1 MQTGIFKEWSDG
13 TQTIDDPSTYLDTL
27 QPSSEDQTKVY
38 LGFAGGVDNP
48 SAKAVGLDEF
58 AKLLDDANNET
69 QDVVKRYEKYAA
81 AQAWL
86 TDSAIV
92 IPTMSS
98 HQVQQQLSLKW
109 FHSLDLHLK
118 QVTKD
123 QHTSNM
129 LKFKMNLLL
138 RNNTIKHVKNG
149 KKKKLSQTKKLNKIL
164 KNTLN
169 N

>member
-1 MQTGIFKEWSDG
+1 MVGWNPDY
-13 TQTIDDPSTYLDTL
+13 DDPSTYLDTL
-27 QPSSEDQTKVY
+27 QPASEDQTKVY

-92 IPTMSS
+92 SS
-98 HQVQQQLSLKW
+98 N
-109 FHSLDLHLK
+109 D
-118 QVTKD
+118 
-123 QHTSNM
+123 
-129 LKFKMNLLL
+129 
-138 RNNTIKHVKNG
+138 VKYRCCN
-149 KKKKLSQTKKLNKIL
+149 SYF
-164 KNTLN
+164 
-169 N
+169 

>member
-1 MQTGIFKEWSDG
+1 MVGWNPDYQ
-13 TQTIDDPSTYLDTL
+13 DPSTYLDTL

-58 AKLLDDANNET
+58 AKLLDDASNET

-98 HQVQQQLSLKW
+98 TGAATVVSKVVPFSEPSSQTGNKGSTYLKYVEVQ
-109 FHSLDLHLK
+109 DEP
-118 QVTKD
+118 VTKK
-123 QHTSNM
+123 QYEQAREKWQKEKAESNKKAQQD
-129 LKFKMNLLL
+129 LE
-138 RNNTIKHVKNG
+138 KHVK
-149 KKKKLSQTKKLNKIL
+149 
-164 KNTLN
+164 
-169 N
+169 